1 MIRKAASFF
10 RSFDLEKTPSKMAKV
25 ELRARSIITYRN
37 GGMRNQQFPAVYGQ
51 FE

>member
-25 ELRARSIITYRN
+25 ELSRVDFSPREL
-37 GGMRNQQFPAVYGQ
+37 F
-51 FE
+51 